1 MSLGDVDLVIQAT
14 GLTKRYGSREVVSD
28 LTFAVRRGEI
38 LGMLGPNG
46 AGKTTTLRMLLG
58 LVQPNAGSVS
68 IQGYSLQRDRA
79 RALASVGAIIE
90 EAHFYPYL
98 TALEN
103 LGQVARMRALPTGRK
118 GLLVWLERVGLA
130 DAADRSVRQYSLG
143 MRQRL
148 ALAAA
153 LMTDPDVLVMDEP
166 MNGLDPAA
174 IKDLRDRLRALASEG
189 VSMVLSSHL
198 LGEVEQ
204 LCDRVILIDHGRLLG
219 EESVAAEG
227 LASTLSVRFRVADA
241 GRAEA
246 VLQDGGWSAQRLD
259 DREVLATLD
268 PAAVPQ
274 AIAALVEA
282 HVDIFAVVP
291 ERDSLEA
298 RYLARTGQVREGVS
312 S

>member
-1 MSLGDVDLVIQAT
+1 MSATDVDTVIQAS
-14 GLTKRYGSREVVSD
+14 GLTKRYGAREVVSN
-28 LTFAVRRGEI
+28 LTFGVRRGEI

-46 AGKTTTLRMLLG
+46 AGKTTTLRMLVG
-58 LVQPNAGSVS
+58 LVRPNAGSVS
-68 IQGYSLQRDRA
+68 IQGYSLQNDRA

-98 TALEN
+98 TALDN
-103 LGQVARMRALPTGRK
+103 LGQVARMRALPTGRRD
-118 GLLVWLERVGLA
+118 LVTWLDRVGLA
-130 DAADRSVRQYSLG
+130 DAADRTVRQYSLG

-153 LMTDPDVLVMDEP
+153 LMTDPDVLIMDEP

-204 LCDRVILIDHGRLLG
+204 LCDRVILIDHGRLIG
-219 EESVAAEG
+219 EEAVTADAVGTAVA
-227 LASTLSVRFRVADA
+227 VRFRVADA
-241 GRAEA
+241 RRAEA
-246 VLQDGGWSAQRLD
+246 VLQEGGFLVRGLG
-259 DREVLATLD
+259 DRDVLATMEPGD
-268 PAAVPQ
+268 VPHAV
-274 AIAALVEA
+274 AALVAA
-282 HVDIFAVVP
+282 HVDIFAVIP

-298 RYLARTGQVREGVS
+298 RYLARTGQAREGVS

>member
-1 MSLGDVDLVIQAT
+1 MSATDVDTVIQAS
-14 GLTKRYGSREVVSD
+14 GLTKRYGAREVVSN
-28 LTFAVRRGEI
+28 LTFGVRRGEI

-46 AGKTTTLRMLLG
+46 AGKTTTLRMLVG
-58 LVQPNAGSVS
+58 LVRPNAGSVS
-68 IQGYSLQRDRA
+68 IQGYSLQNDRA

-98 TALEN
+98 TALDN
-103 LGQVARMRALPTGRK
+103 LGQVARMRALPTGRRD
-118 GLLVWLERVGLA
+118 LVTWLDRVGLA
-130 DAADRSVRQYSLG
+130 EAADRTVRQYSLG

-153 LMTDPDVLVMDEP
+153 LMTDPDVLIMDEP

-204 LCDRVILIDHGRLLG
+204 LCDRVILIDHGRLIG
-219 EESVAAEG
+219 EEAVTADAVGTAVA
-227 LASTLSVRFRVADA
+227 VRFRVADA
-241 GRAEA
+241 RRAEA
-246 VLQDGGWSAQRLD
+246 VLQEGGFLVRGLG
-259 DREVLATLD
+259 DRDVLATMEPGD
-268 PAAVPQ
+268 VPHAV
-274 AIAALVEA
+274 AALVAA
-282 HVDIFAVVP
+282 HVDIFAVIP

-298 RYLARTGQVREGVS
+298 RYLARTGQAREGVS